1 MVVSEDTMRTPLVV
15 LAGLLASTITFPT
28 RAEAA
33 PASLTDDPGIRL
45 IGCLVK
51 GDDGYLLTNLP
62 SEPSTVSQGAASI
75 IPGAVGTA
83 GAFPSIF
90 YWLED
95 NDDLKHHIGHRVE
108 VVGSLKGDPKN
119 AEIRLRRYYA
129 WTEMKV
135 KSEGHSTKVLVPA
148 VLPAPYIDIDTKVSA
163 VMRKVDVDYVFMLAV
178 GC

>member
-1 MVVSEDTMRTPLVV
+1 MRTPLVV

-95 NDDLKHHIGHRVE
+95 NDDLKHHI
-108 VVGSLKGDPKN
+108 
-119 AEIRLRRYYA
+119 
-129 WTEMKV
+129 
-135 KSEGHSTKVLVPA
+135 
-148 VLPAPYIDIDTKVSA
+148 
-163 VMRKVDVDYVFMLAV
+163 
-178 GC
+178 

>member
-1 MVVSEDTMRTPLVV
+1 MRTPLVV

-28 RAEAA
+28 IRAEATPA
-33 PASLTDDPGIRL
+33 PRPDDTGIRL

-62 SEPSTVSQGAASI
+62 SEPSTVSPGGASI
-75 IPGAVGTA
+75 IPGAVGTS
-83 GAFPSIF
+83 GAYSTIF
-90 YWLED
+90 YWLDD

-135 KSEGHSTKVLVPA
+135 KSDGHSMKVLVPA
-148 VLPAPYIDIDTKVSA
+148 VLPAPYVDIDTKVSA
-163 VMRKVDVDYVFMLAV
+163 VVRKVDVDYVFMLAV